1 MKNLGLK
8 VMKNVGK
15 IAAATASVSA
25 NTTCSW
31 LTHQAEVPSAVQ
43 KLKKIK

>member
-8 VMKNVGK
+8 VMKNVSK
-15 IAAATASVSA
+15 IAAASASLGA

-31 LTHQAEVPSAVQ
+31 LTHQAQVPNAVQ